1 MPQVASQQPSRSDF
15 ERDVAGRFGLVPSF
29 FSSAP
34 EAPEIIEKLWTFAQA
49 AYLDNPMPS
58 IFKERLFVYV
68 SRFCQNRYCIT
79 RHCAFLVGRGHPSG
93 DPEATPQ
100 TVDQAIRLLT
110 KATPWQRETDVW
122 LTALETAP
130 PAVDWPSPET
140 ELEDQ
145 MFAAASLVFAEAGRS
160 ERARRALRHLLG
172 GRRFEHLLGLLT
184 FIRTAHYWTLV
195 HPDLLP
201 EEDVEG
207 LLAANAELARL
218 LLNDPEAGQ
227 CDIGS
232 RLFAELQ
239 SLREL
244 NERHELEL
252 AKQALEVQVEQKEL
266 LLKEVNH
273 RVKNSLQVVA
283 SLLHLE
289 AAHLGNSEPATAM
302 RGAASRVAAIAAV
315 HERLY
320 TDDDL
325 STVALGA
332 FLGDLCADLGQALGC
347 SDIELDLAPAKVPT
361 DIALPLALI
370 VNELVTNAIKHGGNG
385 CRIVLRS
392 EPGGALKLT
401 VSDVGSG
408 PSAHQSRRPGMGSR
422 IMEGLARQLSAT
434 METKSAPNGYTV
446 EVAIPLSPV
455 S

>member
-1 MPQVASQQPSRSDF
+1 MANQQSSLSDF
-15 ERDVAGRFGLVPSF
+15 ERDVAGRFGLAPRF

-34 EAPEIIEKLWTFAQA
+34 DAPEIIEKLWAFTQA

-93 DPEATPQ
+93 DPDATPQ

-110 KATPWQRETDVW
+110 KPTPWQRETDGW

-130 PAVDWPSPET
+130 PAGDWPTPET

-145 MFAAASLVFAEAGRS
+145 MFAAASLVFAEGGRS
-160 ERARRALRHLLG
+160 ERARRALHHMLG

-201 EEDVEG
+201 EEDVEV

-218 LLNDPEAGQ
+218 LLDDPEAGR

-244 NERHELEL
+244 NERRELEL
-252 AKQALEVQVEQKEL
+252 AKQLLEARVEQKEL

-283 SLLHLE
+283 SLIHLE
-289 AAHLGNSEPATAM
+289 AAHLGTSEPATAM
-302 RGAASRVAAIAAV
+302 RGAASRVSAIAAV

-320 TDDDL
+320 TDNDL
-325 STVALGA
+325 STVSLSA
-332 FLGDLCADLGQALGC
+332 FLGDLCGDLGQALGC
-347 SDIELDLAPAKVPT
+347 SDIELDLAPANVPT
-361 DIALPLALI
+361 DMALPLALI
-370 VNELVTNAIKHGGNG
+370 VNELVTNAIKHGGSG
-385 CRIVLRS
+385 CRIVLRR
-392 EPGGALKLT
+392 EPGDALKLT
-401 VSDVGSG
+401 VSDVGSRQ
-408 PSAHQSRRPGMGSR
+408 SVQQSRRLGMGSS
-422 IMEGLARQLSAT
+422 IIEGLVRQLSAT
-434 METKSAPNGYTV
+434 MATKSAPDGYTV
-446 EVAIPLSPV
+446 EVVIPLLPKP
-455 S
+455 